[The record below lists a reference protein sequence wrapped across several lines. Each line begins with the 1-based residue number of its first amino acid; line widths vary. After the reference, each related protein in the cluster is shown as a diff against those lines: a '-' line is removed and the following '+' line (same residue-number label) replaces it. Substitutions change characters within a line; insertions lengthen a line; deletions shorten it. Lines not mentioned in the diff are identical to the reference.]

1 MLVSLQ
7 GPTLSLEHGDEYKNC
22 DPAEAKRLVEAG
34 FAVPIVGQEHETAT
48 VDLTPVEKR
57 QRSKRKAG

>member
-7 GPTLSLEHGDEYKNC
+7 GPTLSLETGDEYKNC

-34 FAVPIVGQEHETAT
+34 FAVPIAESK
-48 VDLTPVEKR
+48 VDLAVAKTPAKETR
-57 QRSKRKAG
+57 KRK